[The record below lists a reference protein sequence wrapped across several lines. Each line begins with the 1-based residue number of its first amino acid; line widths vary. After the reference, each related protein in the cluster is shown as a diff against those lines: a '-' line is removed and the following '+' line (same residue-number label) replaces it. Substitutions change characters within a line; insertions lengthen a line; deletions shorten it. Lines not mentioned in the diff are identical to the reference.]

1 MPSCPPPTL
10 LSTWTFGQQAN
21 TAGWPRLV
29 GPTGNSLDAVEE
41 GCRAVEDNPDVTCVG
56 RGGHP
61 DRSGCVSLDAAI
73 MLSPTCCGAVCY
85 VRRFVHAVSI
95 ARLVMEQ
102 SPHVLLAAEGAER
115 FAVQH
120 GMQPE
125 EPLTASSYA
134 AWQAWLAEHP
144 AEMPAG
150 RRCPTESLLSVGAMM
165 SSMEDLPHN
174 RVHDTI
180 GVLALDATGRLAGA
194 CSTSGL
200 AFKLPGRVGDSP
212 IIGHGLYVDPEYGAA
227 VGTGTGE
234 LLMGVC
240 GAFLAVELL
249 RHGLSPAEAGA
260 EVLQRII
267 DRYPLD
273 KGHQAALVV
282 LSSTGRWGS
291 ASLRPGFRAAV
302 RTPTQDELVEPDR
315 VMLP

>member
-1 MPSCPPPTL
+1 
-10 LSTWTFGQQAN
+10 
-21 TAGWPRLV
+21 
-29 GPTGNSLDAVEE
+29 
-41 GCRAVEDNPDVTCVG
+41 VEDDPEVTSVG
-56 RGGHP
+56 RGGRP

-73 MLSPTCCGAVCY
+73 MVSPTCCGAVCY

-120 GMQPE
+120 GMLPD

-134 AWQAWLAEHP
+134 AWKAWLAEHP
-144 AEMPAG
+144 TAQPAG
-150 RRCPTESLLSVGAMM
+150 RRCRTEPLPPCPEPVSAA
-165 SSMEDLPHN
+165 ENLPHN
-174 RVHDTI
+174 RSHDTI
-180 GVLALDATGRLAGA
+180 GVLAQDATGRLAGA
-194 CSTSGL
+194 CSTSGI

-212 IIGHGLYVDPEYGAA
+212 IIGHGLYVDPQYGAA

-240 GAFLAVELL
+240 AAFLAVELL
-249 RHGLSPAEAGA
+249 RRNLSPADAAA

-273 KGHQAALVV
+273 KGHQAALIV
-282 LSSTGRWGS
+282 LSAAGRWGS
-291 ASLRPGFRAAV
+291 ASLRPGFRTAL
-302 RTPTQDELVEPDR
+302 RTPTQNELVEPDR